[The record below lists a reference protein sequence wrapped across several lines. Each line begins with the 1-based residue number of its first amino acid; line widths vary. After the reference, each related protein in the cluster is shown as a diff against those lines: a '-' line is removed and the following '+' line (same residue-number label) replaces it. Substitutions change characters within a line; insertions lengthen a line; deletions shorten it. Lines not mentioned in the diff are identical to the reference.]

1 MPRQNTRRSE
11 SIVTVP
17 VPADLKDSFE
27 SAAAA
32 VDRSADDV
40 LRDFMRAF
48 VRERSTAAAEH
59 DAWFRAQVQAAIDD
73 PGPSVPHEEVVR
85 ETRALLD
92 RLAAEAA
99 GRAD

>member
-1 MPRQNTRRSE
+1 MPRQNTHRNE

-17 VPADLKDSFE
+17 VPTDLKVSFE
-27 SAAAA
+27 SATAA

-48 VRERSTAAAEH
+48 VREHSTAAAEH
-59 DAWFRAQVQAAIDD
+59 DDWFRTKVQAAIDD
-73 PGPSVPHEEVVR
+73 PRPSIPHEEVVR
-85 ETRALLD
+85 ETRALLE